1 MEVEDGEDGE
11 NDTLQVPPETNRN
24 KKVIRGKEVI
34 GTKVN

>member
-1 MEVEDGEDGE
+1 MEVEDGEEGE
-11 NDTLQVPPETNRN
+11 NDTLPVPPEI